1 MRLLPE
7 PIDVFY
13 DETRDQ
19 AAHVPDVRD
28 MLQVAGFTDAEQ
40 AEFMEAWDANGE
52 TLTPQWRFLLNRY
65 ESFVYRG
72 GP

>member
-1 MRLLPE
+1 MAVLTAEEHRRTVERELS
-7 PIDVFY
+7 D
-13 DETRDQ
+13 
-19 AAHVPDVRD
+19 
-28 MLQVAGFTDAEQ
+28 AGFTEAEQ
-40 AEFMEAWDANGE
+40 AQFMQAWEANKE